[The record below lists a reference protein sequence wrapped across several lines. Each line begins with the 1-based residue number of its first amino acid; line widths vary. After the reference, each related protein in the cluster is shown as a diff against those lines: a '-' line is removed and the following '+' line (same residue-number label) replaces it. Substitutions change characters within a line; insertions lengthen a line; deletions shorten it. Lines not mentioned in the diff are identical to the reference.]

1 MQNYSDGTVSSTSAT
16 PPASSHSKSLTTVFM
31 QILFAPS
38 MTGELTQ
45 TRCDRPQFRIA
56 VETASAAYAL
66 LEKKVEWM
74 PLGGGK
80 NTRKDSNSSSRRLA
94 MRQRPRC
101 CERADQVFASHFR
114 RARNNPNEFMITK
127 LMIAQKLHVGAIQI
141 RSNIIQIDP
150 VSEVTMQPLELNCSI
165 MTLTMFYN

>member
-1 MQNYSDGTVSSTSAT
+1 
-16 PPASSHSKSLTTVFM
+16 M

-56 VETASAAYAL
+56 VETTSAAYAL

-80 NTRKDSNSSSRRLA
+80 EHSKRFKFQLSPFGDAGSDRDAANAPIKCLQITSDEHATIPTSSWLQS
-94 MRQRPRC
+94 
-101 CERADQVFASHFR
+101 
-114 RARNNPNEFMITK
+114 
-127 LMIAQKLHVGAIQI
+127 
-141 RSNIIQIDP
+141 
-150 VSEVTMQPLELNCSI
+150 
-165 MTLTMFYN
+165 